1 MKKSIIIADDNAGLV
16 LSLKEFF
23 ETKAITKSQA
33 RRKTAC
39 RHSHSWKDTTP
50 TSFFST

>member
-23 ETKAITKSQA
+23 EKAMSQQTVD
-33 RRKTAC
+33 K
-39 RHSHSWKDTTP
+39 
-50 TSFFST
+50 